1 MRIQLPNGLLDGSD
15 LFNFVVI
22 DELRGKQQ
30 NYLADRELVLN
41 NVGHIPKIL
50 CDLVLSVETEEGLK
64 WAGNIEEAIYKL
76 PSGDLEMI
84 LIKIREKTY
93 GERFY
98 FEAKCP
104 HCETTNKN
112 LRIDLNTLETD
123 VFSIEQMLD
132 KTERVF
138 VLPSSQLEVEIKPIF
153 LRDIFDVIKI
163 SKNKQNELITSV
175 LALSLKRLGPNNKV
189 KPEDV
194 AALSMKD
201 ILALRDKLEKVKLEG
216 TIDTEIESACTS
228 CGKDFTT
235 KLDVFGSDFFD
246 PSKGLPSTNT

>member
-15 LFNFVVI
+15 LFNHVVV

-41 NVGHIPKIL
+41 NIGHIPKIL
-50 CDLVLSVETEEGLK
+50 CDLILSIETEEGLK

-104 HCETTNKN
+104 HCDHTNKD
-112 LRIDLNTLETD
+112 LRINLNELESENFT
-123 VFSIEQMLD
+123 IEQMLD
-132 KTERVF
+132 KTEKVF
-138 VLPSSQLEVEIKPIF
+138 MLPGANVEAEIKPIY

-175 LALSLKRLGPNNKV
+175 LALSLKRLGQINKV
-189 KPEDV
+189 TPKDV
-194 AALSMKD
+194 EALSMKD
-201 ILALRDKLEKVKLEG
+201 ILVLREKLEKVKLEG
-216 TIDTEIESACTS
+216 SIDTEIESTCTS

-246 PSKGLPSTNT
+246 PSKGSPSTNT